1 MRLWA
6 GAGAA
11 NIGAMSEQSDAASGS
26 QGESRQRVD
35 RRRLLDV
42 FLPFALGY
50 YLSYLFRVI
59 NTLIAG
65 DISRD
70 VGLSPAELGML
81 SSAYFLS
88 FGLFQLP
95 LGLLL
100 DRYGPRR
107 VNAALLLVT
116 AAGSV
121 AFGLS
126 QGLVSLVVARAVIGI
141 GVASCL
147 MGAIKAFVTW
157 FPASRLATL
166 NGWLIAMGGLGAL
179 TASLPLEAALRITD
193 WRGVFIGIAA
203 LTAAVAA
210 FTYKVVPEHRQ
221 ERVET
226 FPELLAGLRQVFAAP
241 VFWRFALPFALT
253 FGIFQAVQGLWLGP
267 WLRDVAG
274 MDRKAVGDVLFWTA
288 LAMIV
293 GLILFGNLADR
304 QVRRGRG
311 VEGLFVAGVLLSLVP
326 LACYGAG
333 ITGGV
338 GLSFPAMT
346 FFMMTASIA
355 YSIVS
360 RRFPPA
366 MAGRVNTSVNMMVFG
381 AAFALQWGI
390 GVIVAQWEPLAG
402 RYPAQAY
409 QAAFSVC
416 AVLLAASLLPAL
428 LARGKR

>member
-1 MRLWA
+1 MRGLRA
-6 GAGAA
+6 RPAA
-11 NIGAMSEQSDAASGS
+11 NIGAMSEQSNASSEAAGN
-26 QGESRQRVD
+26 SRQRVD

-70 VGLSPAELGML
+70 TGVTPAELGML
-81 SSAYFLS
+81 SSAYFLA

-126 QGLVSLVVARAVIGI
+126 QGLASLVLARAVIGI

-179 TASLPLEAALRITD
+179 SASLPLEAALRFTD
-193 WRGVFIGIAA
+193 WRGVFMGIAV

-210 FTYKVVPEHRQ
+210 FTFKVVPEHRQ

-226 FPELLAGLRQVFAAP
+226 FPELLDGLRRVFAAP

-267 WLRDVAG
+267 WLRDAAG

-288 LAMIV
+288 LAMIA
-293 GLILFGNLADR
+293 GLVLFGGLADR
-304 QVRRGRG
+304 LVRQGRG

-326 LACYGAG
+326 LGCYAAG
-333 ITGGV
+333 IIDGV
-338 GLSFPAMT
+338 AASFPAMS

-360 RRFPPA
+360 RRFPA
-366 MAGRVNTSVNMMVFG
+366 EMAGRVNTSVNMMVFG
-381 AAFALQWGI
+381 AAFALQWGM
-390 GVIVAQWEPLAG
+390 GVIVEQWEPQSG

-409 QAAFSVC
+409 QAAFAVC
-416 AVLLAASLLPAL
+416 AVLLAVSLLPAL
-428 LARGKR
+428 LARGKP